1 MALKPIVN
9 LFSVLVMLFSASL
22 LAPISI
28 SFIFKDGAEQ
38 IFITALM
45 VAFVP
50 AFLAWLLTR
59 KSKEEMGVKDGFVII
74 THLLGQYHSRCLACR
89 LLIHSLNQ
97 CQE

>member
-1 MALKPIVN
+1 MALKPIIN

-38 IFITALM
+38 IFTTTL
-45 VAFVP
+45 VVVFVP

-74 THLLGQYHSRCLACR
+74 TLFWVVLSFVG
-89 LLIHSLNQ
+89 
-97 CQE
+97 